1 MGGGEPV
8 TVEVEGRIATVAL
21 ARPQR
26 RNAMDGATL
35 AALDAAL
42 AGLAAGAEAAGLA
55 AVVLRG
61 AGGFFCAGWDR
72 QDLARLAVAGDADLA
87 AAFAANHATLDR
99 LAALPCATIAWIEGG
114 ALGFGL
120 SLAARCD
127 LAVALDDARF
137 GAPELSYGI
146 APASILGD
154 LAAVLGR
161 RRASQWLLD
170 CAIRGAR
177 EALADGLLTAVVPAS
192 DADAALQRLLA
203 PLRAAPPAAVRAT
216 VSMLRAAG
224 SLDPAVA
231 REQAIAGAIA
241 SLRAPEVAQ
250 ALAGTLRPGSVS
262 Q

>member
-177 EALADGLLTAVVPAS
+177 EALAVVPAS